1 MLTKV
6 VFGYI
11 LMSSYSII
19 DRVHTAEE
27 NECGPLML
35 TASAHDEQPCQFNNS
50 LVVHVCILRV
60 PFQHVHECAGKAA
73 FQYIAHS
80 CLSTL

>member
-1 MLTKV
+1 MSQRPCPCRQIACYGCLDVLTKV

-27 NECGPLML
+27 NECAP
-35 TASAHDEQPCQFNNS
+35 T
-50 LVVHVCILRV
+50 
-60 PFQHVHECAGKAA
+60 
-73 FQYIAHS
+73 
-80 CLSTL
+80 CLQCLHKDV